1 MLTFTAF
8 ANLTGGSGNDDFVFS
23 NGKGVTGTIAGG
35 GGTDQ
40 LDYTKYTTGV
50 YVNLLTG
57 TATGAGGVTSILQLK
72 GSGHNDVLV
81 GDGTGVQLVETAGKN
96 LIIGGTGGQAT
107 LDGGSGQDIVI
118 AGSTIYDDNQVAL
131 KPSKATGRQTLEH
144 SPCDWPLLSSTSGIT
159 GGYQLNTS
167 TVTHHSGSG
176 DTIVLVSA
184 NDWVFQRMVG
194 IGADT
199 VTGTPK
205 QSTMI

>member
-1 MLTFTAF
+1 MSTCSRVRPPAP
-8 ANLTGGSGNDDFVFS
+8 AGSPASSQV
-23 NGKGVTGTIAGG
+23 
-35 GGTDQ
+35 
-40 LDYTKYTTGV
+40 
-50 YVNLLTG
+50 
-57 TATGAGGVTSILQLK
+57 K

-118 AGSTIYDDNQVAL
+118 AGSTIYDNNQAALQAIESYWSTNAGTFAARVA
-131 KPSKATGRQTLEH
+131 A
-144 SPCDWPLLSSTSGIT
+144 LSSTSGIT

-184 NDWVFQRMVG
+184 NDWVFWRMVG
-194 IGADT
+194 TGADT

-205 QSTMI
+205 QSTMV